1 MIKIFKS
8 IAFILLLFITQQLFA
23 QNTTITGTVKSAD
36 GETLPGVSILIKE
49 TKQTTITDGKGA
61 FSINAPDKRTLVFS
75 YIGFKTQEIQIN
87 KNAGPISIIL
97 QSSDNALDEVV
108 VTALGIS
115 RQKKSLGYAVQELK
129 GQDLAEAKESN
140 LVNAL
145 AGKIAGVRV
154 TNSQGSMGS
163 SRVVIRGET
172 SIAGNNQPL
181 FVIDG
186 IPVDNSQLNSAGA
199 RDYANTIS
207 DINPEDIESMSVLK
221 GPNAAALYGSRAAA
235 GVILI
240 KTKTGKSKKGL
251 GIAINSNAVLETLL
265 TLPVYQNAFGQGSE
279 GQFSYVDGAGKGIND
294 GVDESWGP
302 KLDGRLIP
310 QFYSKGVAV
319 PFVAHPDNVR
329 DFFQTGYSLNNGVS
343 IADAGEKYDFRL
355 SYNNLKQVGI
365 VPNSGQGKN
374 SFVLNTSLKVTP
386 KLTLT
391 ANANYSKLNS
401 DNLPGT
407 GGSRSTST
415 MLQFTWFGRQVDI
428 NQLKNYLD
436 ENGKTFNWNNS
447 YYSNPYWVAYEN
459 TVSQNRSRIIGS
471 LALNYKIIDGLDF
484 NFRSGT
490 DYYNDRRKVRIA
502 YGTNGTPFGSYT
514 ESAFTV
520 SENNTDA
527 TLNFN
532 KQLNDDFSLELLGG
546 GNIRRQYIEQNDQ
559 SAPKLAIA
567 GLYTLKNSRD
577 PLISS
582 NNLSRLKSYSVY
594 ASGQLGFRNYLFAN
608 ITARNDWSSTL
619 PAQNRSYFYPSFNG
633 SFVATEAFDIKSE
646 ALNYLKIRG
655 GWSKVGK
662 DADPYRLINNYA
674 FGTPFNISSD
684 LQKLYPNIVIA
695 NPQLSPGAIDLN
707 PNLKPETTT
716 STELGV
722 EAVFF
727 NKRLR
732 FDLSAYNTN
741 SYNQILAADVSQ
753 STGFSSKLLNAGK
766 INNKGIEAQL
776 GITPVKKAFTWDID
790 VNFAANRSKVIELDA
805 EKLLTNYVV
814 ASNSA
819 QVIATVGQPYGS
831 LFGSAYLRDGN
842 GNIVVNATGAP
853 ATNPTKQVL
862 GKYTPDWIGGVY
874 NTFTYKGISLGVLV
888 DASFGGS
895 IYNGTYATGTY
906 TGVLASTLPGRAAE
920 YGGISYYYPDNKKE
934 NGTVRVNGTAPA
946 GVTVYDDGIIFDGVT
961 ADGKR
966 NEKVLPAQQYYK
978 TFRTIDEA
986 NIFDASYIKLR
997 EVKLSYNLPSKWLSP
1012 LSLQGVS
1019 VSLVGRNLW
1028 IIHRNTV
1035 DIDPEVAFNT
1045 GNGQG
1050 LESLSN
1056 PSTRSYGINLN
1067 VKF

>member
-1 MIKIFKS
+1 MFKIFKS
-8 IAFILLLFITQQLFA
+8 IAFIFLLFIAQKLSA
-23 QNTTITGTVKSAD
+23 QNATVTGTVKSAD

-49 TKQTTITDGKGA
+49 TKQTTISDGKGA
-61 FSINAPDKRTLVFS
+61 FSINAPDKGTLVFS
-75 YIGFKTQEIQIN
+75 YIGFKSQEIQIN
-87 KNAGPISIIL
+87 KGAGPISVTL
-97 QSSDNALDEVV
+97 QASDNALDEVV

-181 FVIDG
+181 FVVDG

-310 QFYSKGVAV
+310 QFFSKGVAV

-374 SFVLNTSLKVTP
+374 SFVLNTTVKVTP
-386 KLTLT
+386 KLSLT

-428 NQLKNYLD
+428 NQLKDYLD

-459 TVSQNRSRIIGS
+459 TVSQNRNRIIGS

-520 SENNTDA
+520 NENNTDA

-577 PLISS
+577 PLVSS

-633 SFVATEAFDIKSE
+633 SFVVTEAFDIKSE

-662 DADPYRLINNYA
+662 DADPYRLINTYVFSA
-674 FGTPFNISSD
+674 PFN
-684 LQKLYPNIVIA
+684 A
-695 NPQLSPGAIDLN
+695 NPQLTTSNIDLN

-776 GITPVKKAFTWDID
+776 GITPIKKAFTWDID
-790 VNFAANRSKVIELDA
+790 VNFAANRSRVIELDA
-805 EKLLTNYVV
+805 EKLLTNYIV
-814 ASNSA
+814 ATNSA

-831 LFGSAYLRDGN
+831 LFGSAFLRDGN
-842 GNIVVNATGAP
+842 GNIIVNATGAP
-853 ATNPTKQVL
+853 TTNPTKQVL

-888 DASFGGS
+888 DASIGGS

-920 YGGISYYYPDNKKE
+920 YGGISYYYPGNKKE
-934 NGTVRVNGTAPA
+934 NGTVRLDNGATAPA
-946 GVTVYDDGIIFDGVT
+946 GVTVYDDGIVFDGVT

-978 TFRTIDEA
+978 SFRNIDEA
-986 NIFDASYIKLR
+986 NIFDASYVKLR
-997 EVKLSYNLPSKWLSP
+997 EVKVSYNLPAKWVRP
-1012 LSLQGVS
+1012 LNLQGVS

>member
-1 MIKIFKS
+1 MFKIFKS
-8 IAFILLLFITQQLFA
+8 IAFILLLFIAQKLSA
-23 QNTTITGTVKSAD
+23 QNATLTGTVKSAD
-36 GETLPGVSILIKE
+36 GETLPGVSIFIKE

-61 FSINAPDKRTLVFS
+61 FSISAPEKGTLVFS

-87 KNAGPISIIL
+87 KNAPISVIL

-181 FVIDG
+181 FVVDG

-207 DINPEDIESMSVLK
+207 DINPEDIESISVLK

-251 GIAINSNAVLETLL
+251 GIDINSNAVLETLL

-343 IADAGEKYDFRL
+343 VADAGEKFDYRI

-374 SFVLNTSLKVTP
+374 SFVLNTTLKITP

-459 TVSQNRSRIIGS
+459 TVSQNRNRIIGS
-471 LALNYKIIDGLDF
+471 LALNYKIIDGLNF

-520 SENNTDA
+520 NENNTDA

-532 KQLNDDFSLELLGG
+532 KQLNEDFSLELLGG
-546 GNIRRQYIEQNDQ
+546 GNIRTQSIEQNDQ
-559 SAPKLAIA
+559 GAPKLAIA

-594 ASGQLGFRNYLFAN
+594 ASGQIGFRNYLFAN

-662 DADPYRLINNYA
+662 DADPYRLINTYA
-674 FGTPFNISSD
+674 FGAPFKS
-684 LQKLYPNIVIA
+684 
-695 NPQLSPGAIDLN
+695 NPQLTTGSIDLK
-707 PNLKPETTT
+707 PDLKPETTT

-741 SYNQILAADVSQ
+741 CYNQILAADVSQ
-753 STGFSSKLLNAGK
+753 STGFTSKLLNAGK

-776 GITPVKKAFTWDID
+776 GITPIKKAFTWDID
-790 VNFAANRSKVIELDA
+790 FNFAANRSRVIELDA
-805 EKLLTNYVV
+805 EKFLTNYVV
-814 ASNSA
+814 ASGTA

-831 LFGSAYLRDGN
+831 LFGTAFLRDGN
-842 GNIVVNATGAP
+842 GNIIVNATGAP
-853 ATNPTKQVL
+853 STNPTKQVL

-874 NTFTYKGISLGVLV
+874 NTFTYKGLSLGVLV
-888 DASFGGS
+888 DASIGGS
-895 IYNGTYATGTY
+895 IYNGTYSTGTY

-920 YGGISYYYPDNKKE
+920 YGGISYYYPDNDKAK
-934 NGTVRVNGTAPA
+934 GTVRVNGTAPA

-966 NEKVLPAQQYYK
+966 NEKILPAQQYYK
-978 TFRTIDEA
+978 SFRNIDESS
-986 NIFDASYIKLR
+986 IFDASYVKLR
-997 EVKLSYNLPSKWLSP
+997 EVKLSYNLPAKWIRP

>member
-1 MIKIFKS
+1 MLKKIKLPAILV
-8 IAFILLLFITQQLFA
+8 LLLLSQIVQA
-23 QNTTITGTVKSAD
+23 QNIVVSGTVKSSS
-36 GETLPGVSILIKE
+36 GESLPGVSILVKG
-49 TKQTTITDGKGA
+49 TKQAVITDGKGI
-61 FSINAPDKRTLVFS
+61 FSISLAGKSTLVFS
-75 YIGFKTQEIQIN
+75 YIGFSSREIEVD
-87 KNAGPISIIL
+87 KSSNALDVIL
-97 QSSDNALDEVV
+97 KDGENALDEVV

-129 GQDLAEAKESN
+129 GENLSEAKETN

-154 TNSQGSMGS
+154 TNSQGDMGS
-163 SRVVIRGET
+163 SRIVIRGET
-172 SIAGNNQPL
+172 SISGNNQPL
-181 FVIDG
+181 FVVDG

-207 DINPEDIESMSVLK
+207 DINPNDIESISVLK

-235 GVILI
+235 GVIII
-240 KTKTGKSKKGL
+240 KTKSGKSKKGV
-251 GIAINSNAVLETLL
+251 GITLNSNAVLETLL
-265 TLPVYQNAFGQGSE
+265 TLPKYQDAFGQGSE
-279 GQFSYVDGAGKGIND
+279 GKFSYVDGKGAGVND

-319 PFVAHPDNVR
+319 PFIAHPDNVR
-329 DFFQTGYSLNNGVS
+329 DFFETGYALTNGIS
-343 IADAGEKYDFRL
+343 IEDASDKIDYRL

-365 VPNSGQGKN
+365 IPNSGQGKN
-374 SFVLNTSLKVTP
+374 SFALNTTLKLTP
-386 KLTLT
+386 KVSII

-436 ENGKTFNWNNS
+436 ENGNTFNWNNS

-459 TVSQNRSRIIGS
+459 TVSQNRNRLIGS
-471 LALNYKIIDGLDF
+471 IGLNYKIVDGLEF

-490 DYYNDRRKVRIA
+490 DYYNDRRKIKIA

-520 SENNTDA
+520 NENNTDA
-527 TLNFN
+527 TISYN
-532 KQLNDDFSLELLGG
+532 KQLNQDFSLETLVGS
-546 GNIRRQYIEQNDQ
+546 NIRSRYIEQNDQ
-559 SAPKLAIA
+559 SAPRLAVA
-567 GLYTLKNSRD
+567 KLYTLSNSRD
-577 PLISS
+577 PLTSS
-582 NNLSRLKSYSVY
+582 NNYSKLKSYSGY
-594 ASGQLGFRNYLFAN
+594 ASAQIGFRNYLFAN
-608 ITARNDWSSTL
+608 VTARNDWSSTL

-633 SFVATEAFDIKSE
+633 SLVLTEAFDIKSE
-646 ALNYLKIRG
+646 VLDYAKIRG

-662 DADPYRLINNYA
+662 DADPYRLLNTYVFGA
-674 FGTPFNISSD
+674 PFGT
-684 LQKLYPNIVIA
+684 
-695 NPQLSPGAIDLN
+695 NPQLTASTTDLN
-707 PNLKPETTT
+707 PDLKPETTT
-716 STELGV
+716 SSELGA
-722 EAVFF
+722 EAVLF

-732 FDLSAYNTN
+732 FDLSLYNTN
-741 SYNQILAADVSQ
+741 SYDQILSVDVSQ
-753 STGFSSKLLNAGK
+753 STGFRSKLLNAGK
-766 INNKGIEAQL
+766 INNKGIEVQL
-776 GITPVKKAFTWDID
+776 GITPIKKQFTWDID
-790 VNFAANRSKVIELDA
+790 INYAANRSKVIELDKA
-805 EKLLTNYVV
+805 GLLQNYVV
-814 ASNSA
+814 STSSA
-819 QVIATVGQPYGS
+819 QVIAAVGQPYGT
-831 LFGSAYLRDGN
+831 LFGNAFLRDGN

-853 ATNPTKQVL
+853 QTDPNKKVL
-862 GKYTPDWIGGVY
+862 GKYTPDWIGGIS
-874 NTFTYKGISLGVLV
+874 NTFSYKGISLGVLV

-920 YGGISYYYPDNKKE
+920 YGAISYYYPNNLKA
-934 NGTVRVNGTAPA
+934 NGTVRLANGAAAPT
-946 GVTVYDDGIIFDGVT
+946 GETVYDDGIVFDGVT

-966 NEKVLPAQQYYK
+966 NEKILPAQTYYK
-978 TFRTIDEA
+978 SFRTIDEA
-986 NIFDASYIKLR
+986 NIFDASYVKLR
-997 EVKLSYNLPSKWLSP
+997 EVKLSYNLPTKWIRS

-1028 IIHRNTV
+1028 IIHRNVT

-1056 PSTRSYGINLN
+1056 PTTRTYGINLN

>member
-1 MIKIFKS
+1 MFKNLKS
-8 IAFILLLFITQQLFA
+8 IAFILLLFIA
-23 QNTTITGTVKSAD
+23 QKLSAQDVTVTGTVKSAD

-49 TKQTTITDGKGA
+49 TKQTTISDGKGT
-61 FSINAPDKRTLVFS
+61 FSIIAPDKGTLVFS
-75 YIGFKTQEIQIN
+75 YIGFKSQEIQIN
-87 KNAGPISIIL
+87 KNAGPISVIL

-181 FVIDG
+181 FVVDG

-279 GQFSYVDGAGKGIND
+279 GQFSYVDGAGKGLND

-310 QFYSKGVAV
+310 QFFSKGVAV

-329 DFFQTGYSLNNGVS
+329 DFFQTGYALNNGVS
-343 IADAGEKYDFRL
+343 IADANEKFDYRL

-374 SFVLNTSLKVTP
+374 AFVLNTTLRITP
-386 KLTLT
+386 KLSIT
-391 ANANYSKLNS
+391 ANANYSKLAS

-428 NQLKNYLD
+428 NQLKDYLD
-436 ENGKTFNWNNS
+436 ENGKTFNWNNN

-594 ASGQLGFRNYLFAN
+594 ASGQIGFRNYLFAN

-662 DADPYRLINNYA
+662 DADPYRLINTYA
-674 FGTPFNISSD
+674 FSAPFN
-684 LQKLYPNIVIA
+684 A
-695 NPQLSPGAIDLN
+695 NPQLTTSNIDLN

-776 GITPVKKAFTWDID
+776 GITPIKKQFTWDID
-790 VNFAANRSKVIELDA
+790 FNFAANRSRVIELDA
-805 EKLLTNYVV
+805 EKLLTNYIV
-814 ASNSA
+814 ATNSA

-831 LFGSAYLRDGN
+831 LFGTAFLRDGN
-842 GNIVVNATGAP
+842 GNIIVNATGAP
-853 ATNPTKQVL
+853 TTNPTKQVL

-874 NTFTYKGISLGVLV
+874 NTFTFKGISLGVLV
-888 DASFGGS
+888 DASIGGS

-906 TGVLASTLPGRAAE
+906 TGVLASTLPGRATE

-934 NGTVRVNGTAPA
+934 NGTVRVNGTTPA
-946 GVTVYDDGIIFDGVT
+946 GVTVYDDGIVFDGVT

-978 TFRTIDEA
+978 SFRNIDEA
-986 NIFDASYIKLR
+986 NIFDASYVKLR
-997 EVKLSYNLPSKWLSP
+997 EVKLSYNLPSKWLRP

-1019 VSLVGRNLW
+1019 VSFVGRNLW

-1067 VKF
+1067 VNF

>member
-1 MIKIFKS
+1 M
-8 IAFILLLFITQQLFA
+8 
-23 QNTTITGTVKSAD
+23 
-36 GETLPGVSILIKE
+36 
-49 TKQTTITDGKGA
+49 
-61 FSINAPDKRTLVFS
+61 
-75 YIGFKTQEIQIN
+75 
-87 KNAGPISIIL
+87 
-97 QSSDNALDEVV
+97 
-108 VTALGIS
+108 
-115 RQKKSLGYAVQELK
+115 
-129 GQDLAEAKESN
+129 
-140 LVNAL
+140 
-145 AGKIAGVRV
+145 
-154 TNSQGSMGS
+154 
-163 SRVVIRGET
+163 
-172 SIAGNNQPL
+172 
-181 FVIDG
+181 
-186 IPVDNSQLNSAGA
+186 
-199 RDYANTIS
+199 
-207 DINPEDIESMSVLK
+207 
-221 GPNAAALYGSRAAA
+221 
-235 GVILI
+235 
-240 KTKTGKSKKGL
+240 
-251 GIAINSNAVLETLL
+251 
-265 TLPVYQNAFGQGSE
+265 
-279 GQFSYVDGAGKGIND
+279 
-294 GVDESWGP
+294 
-302 KLDGRLIP
+302 
-310 QFYSKGVAV
+310 
-319 PFVAHPDNVR
+319 
-329 DFFQTGYSLNNGVS
+329 
-343 IADAGEKYDFRL
+343 
-355 SYNNLKQVGI
+355 
-365 VPNSGQGKN
+365 
-374 SFVLNTSLKVTP
+374 
-386 KLTLT
+386 
-391 ANANYSKLNS
+391 
-401 DNLPGT
+401 
-407 GGSRSTST
+407 
-415 MLQFTWFGRQVDI
+415 
-428 NQLKNYLD
+428 D

-459 TVSQNRSRIIGS
+459 TVSQNRNRIIGS
-471 LALNYKIIDGLDF
+471 VALNYKIIDGLDF
-484 NFRSGT
+484 NFRTGT

-520 SENNTDA
+520 NENNTDA

-577 PLISS
+577 PLVSS
-582 NNLSRLKSYSVY
+582 NNLSKLKSYSVY
-594 ASGQLGFRNYLFAN
+594 ASGQIGFRNYLFAN

-662 DADPYRLINNYA
+662 DADPYRLINTYVFSA
-674 FGTPFNISSD
+674 PFT
-684 LQKLYPNIVIA
+684 A
-695 NPQLSPGAIDLN
+695 NPQLTTGSIDLN

-741 SYNQILAADVSQ
+741 SYNQILAVDVSQ

-814 ASNSA
+814 ATNSA

-831 LFGSAYLRDGN
+831 LFGTAFLRDGN
-842 GNIVVNATGAP
+842 GNIIVNATGAP
-853 ATNPTKQVL
+853 TINPTKQVL

-874 NTFTYKGISLGVLV
+874 NTFSYKGISLGVLV

-920 YGGISYYYPDNKKE
+920 YGGISYYYPGNKKE

-946 GVTVYDDGIIFDGVT
+946 GVTVYDDGIVFDGVT

-978 TFRTIDEA
+978 SFRNIDEA
-986 NIFDASYIKLR
+986 NIFDASYVKLR
-997 EVKLSYNLPSKWLSP
+997 EVKLSYNLPAKWLRP